1 MTALPPSESVPPAHP
16 GDRPLSGRRILVV
29 EDEYLIAIEIERWL
43 QEAGAEV
50 AGPVPD
56 AERALALI
64 ETEALDAAVLD
75 VHLNGEPAYVIAD
88 RLTACGVPYLFAT
101 GEVRLAEGSDYRA
114 HAVLGKPLLDDELL
128 RAVSRLI
135 AH

>member
-1 MTALPPSESVPPAHP
+1 MTPPTL
-16 GDRPLSGRRILVV
+16 PLSGRRILVV

-43 QEAGAEV
+43 LEAGAEV

-64 ETEALDAAVLD
+64 ETGPLDAAVLD
-75 VHLNGEPAYVIAD
+75 IHLNCEPVYIVAD
-88 RLTACGVPYLFAT
+88 RLTERGVPYLFAT
-101 GEVRLAEGSDYRA
+101 GEVRIAEGSDYRS
-114 HAVLGKPLLDDELL
+114 HAVLGKPILDDELL

>member
-1 MTALPPSESVPPAHP
+1 MTSPTL
-16 GDRPLSGRRILVV
+16 PLSGRRILVV
-29 EDEYLIAIEIERWL
+29 EDEYLIAIEMERWL

-50 AGPVPD
+50 AGPVSD
-56 AERALALI
+56 TERALALI

-75 VHLNGEPAYVIAD
+75 VHLNGEPAYVVAD
-88 RLTACGVPYLFAT
+88 RLTERGVPYLFAT
-101 GEVRLAEGSDYRA
+101 GEVRIAEGSDYRS
-114 HAVLGKPLLDDELL
+114 HAVLGKPILDEELL

>member
-1 MTALPPSESVPPAHP
+1 MTSPTL
-16 GDRPLSGRRILVV
+16 PLSGRRILVV
-29 EDEYLIAIEIERWL
+29 EDEYLIAIEMERWL

-50 AGPVPD
+50 AGPVSD
-56 AERALALI
+56 TERALALI

-75 VHLNGEPAYVIAD
+75 VHLNGEPAYVVAD
-88 RLTACGVPYLFAT
+88 RLTERGVPYLFAT
-101 GEVRLAEGSDYRA
+101 GEFRIAEGSDYRS
-114 HAVLGKPLLDDELL
+114 HAVLGKPLLDEELL

>member
-1 MTALPPSESVPPAHP
+1 MTSPTL
-16 GDRPLSGRRILVV
+16 PLSGRRILVV
-29 EDEYLIAIEIERWL
+29 EDEYLIAIEMERWL

-56 AERALALI
+56 TERALALI

-75 VHLNGEPAYVIAD
+75 VHLNGEPAYVVAD
-88 RLTACGVPYLFAT
+88 RLTERGVPYLFAT
-101 GEVRLAEGSDYRA
+101 GEVRIAEGSDYCS
-114 HAVLGKPLLDDELL
+114 HAILGKPILDEELL